1 MKYNDIRSLWELM
14 PRAFSAVRSDE
25 AFVRGQT
32 PSIET
37 IACGIPTRLFR
48 QTKSRDYASVSDR
61 ARTELSTRFLACDI
75 VELAHQDLAA
85 VGAAGDN
92 FADAAARRS

>member
-1 MKYNDIRSLWELM
+1 
-14 PRAFSAVRSDE
+14 
-25 AFVRGQT
+25 
-32 PSIET
+32 
-37 IACGIPTRLFR
+37 
-48 QTKSRDYASVSDR
+48 
-61 ARTELSTRFLACDI
+61 LSTRFLACDI